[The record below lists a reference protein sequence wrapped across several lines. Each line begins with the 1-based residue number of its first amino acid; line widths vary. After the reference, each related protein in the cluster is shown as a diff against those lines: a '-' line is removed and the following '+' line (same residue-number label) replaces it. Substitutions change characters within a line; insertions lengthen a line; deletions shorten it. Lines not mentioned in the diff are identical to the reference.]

1 MLTEYVTVRK
11 SGSQLTGSLLVVL
24 VLATACGADGP
35 DTVAE
40 SDLSSAESKVR
51 EFPTQPVDN
60 EVDLGEL
67 IDRSVVGGLVFLRDQ
82 QLFSMSPEPTFRP
95 LLGVYAEQHFPA
107 AVEKWSHAALLELNV
122 YDGVDKGLVVLDLVE
137 GGAAES
143 VGLKPGEVIIR
154 FDGQIVETT
163 KTIRGAVENA
173 GIGRVVNVVVAGHD
187 GSIRKVRV
195 TIGALEAYDDH
206 RLMFWPDNRHHV
218 EWSPDRTRLLFVNI
232 PRWQQKQLYVL
243 NGDGSDLTQ
252 VALGDRFRNPIWS
265 KDGKEIY
272 FMGEDDDLYVVN
284 ADGSNRRRLSGASP
298 GQFEGV
304 SIGSWSPDRSQIV
317 VVYNGLWETIYLMD
331 SDGSNE
337 RRLAGFDDHGIRF
350 LLDVVWSDDGSE
362 LLFWGHQEGGSHSKG
377 SVIFRV
383 DSDGS
388 NLRQLT
394 TRQDDDHFDVMAKW
408 SPDGSKI
415 SFSSNR
421 DQGCGADVMAAYSH
435 CDQYESYL
443 MNADGSEA
451 VRIDAE
457 IPGDLFWSP
466 DGQQFAFS
474 ASDGGE
480 CCVIYVADRDGTNLR
495 DLGMSGRIMGW
506 LDN

>member
-40 SDLSSAESKVR
+40 SDLSSAESKVP

-60 EVDLGEL
+60 EVNLGEL

-95 LLGVYAEQHFPA
+95 LLGVYAAP
-107 AVEKWSHAALLELNV
+107 VEKWSHAALLELNV

-163 KTIRGAVENA
+163 KTLRGAVKNA
-173 GIGRVVNVVVAGHD
+173 GIGRVVNVVVVGHD

-232 PRWQQKQLYVL
+232 PRWQQKQLYVQ

-317 VVYNGLWETIYLMD
+317 VVYSGLWETIYLMD
-331 SDGSNE
+331 ADGSNE
-337 RRLAGFDDHGIRF
+337 RRLAGFDDHGIGF
-350 LLDVVWSDDGSE
+350 LLDVVWSNDGSE
-362 LLFWGHQEGGSHSKG
+362 LLFWGHQEGGPHGKG

-394 TRQDDDHFDVMAKW
+394 TRQDDDHFDITPKW

-415 SFSSNR
+415 LFSSNR
-421 DQGCGADVMAAYSH
+421 DQGCGADEKPRYSH
-435 CDQYESYL
+435 CDQYEVYL

-451 VRIDAE
+451 ARIDAE
-457 IPGDLFWSP
+457 IPPGDLHWSP

-480 CCVIYVADRDGTNLR
+480 CCVIYVVDRDGTNLR

>member
-1 MLTEYVTVRK
+1 MRK

-24 VLATACGADGP
+24 VLAAACGADGP

-40 SDLSSAESKVR
+40 SDLSSAESKDL
-51 EFPTQPVDN
+51 EFATQPFDS

-67 IDRSVVGGLVFLRDQ
+67 IDDSVVGGLVFLRDQ
-82 QLFSMSPEPTFRP
+82 QLFSMSLEPTFRP
-95 LLGVYAEQHFPA
+95 LLGVYAEQLFPA
-107 AVEKWSHAALLELNV
+107 AVEKWSHADLLELNV

-163 KTIRGAVENA
+163 ETLRGAVENA
-173 GIGRVVNVVVAGHD
+173 GIGRVVNVVVVGHD

-232 PRWQQKQLYVL
+232 PWRQQKQLYVQQL
-243 NGDGSDLTQ
+243 YVQNGDGSDLTQ
-252 VALGDRFRNPIWS
+252 VALGDRFWNPIWS

-272 FMGEDDDLYVVN
+272 FMGDDDDLYVID

-317 VVYNGLWETIYLMD
+317 VVYRGLWEAIYLMD
-331 SDGSNE
+331 SDGLNE

-362 LLFWGHQEGGSHSKG
+362 LLFWGHQEGGPHSKG

-415 SFSSNR
+415 LFQSNR

-457 IPGDLFWSP
+457 IQGDLFWSP

-480 CCVIYVADRDGTNLR
+480 CCVIYVADRDGTNLL